1 MIRINL
7 LPATARQSKWP
18 INTLL
23 IGASLLI
30 AFIFTSIY
38 SYSLFEVWSIEKKLQ
53 TTRNQY
59 EALQP
64 TRALMAT
71 ANTKQQQFDKKN
83 SIVTV
88 LTKERQSWY
97 SIIQHLAT
105 QTSAEIWFTDLQKGE
120 KGTIQ
125 IKGWANTYPQVA
137 KFMEIMEN
145 DPFFTEPVLHSAE
158 KDGTTQATKFDIVVK
173 PRRVAP

>member
-18 INTLL
+18 INKLL
-23 IGASLLI
+23 IGTSLLL
-30 AFIFTSIY
+30 ALVFISIY

-59 EALQP
+59 QALQP
-64 TRALMAT
+64 TRTLMAS
-71 ANTKQQQFDKKN
+71 ANTKQQQLEKKN
-83 SIVTV
+83 SILTT

-97 SIIQHLAT
+97 NIIQHLAT
-105 QTSAEIWFTDLQKGE
+105 QTSSQIWFTDLQKGE
-120 KGTIQ
+120 KGAIQ

-137 KFMEIMEN
+137 QFMEIMEN
-145 DPFFTEPVLHSAE
+145 DQFFTEPILNSVE
-158 KDGTTQATKFDIVVK
+158 KDTNAQATKFDIVVK
-173 PRRVAP
+173 PRRIGP